1 MLEFLNI
8 ESTLKFL
15 ISTLFGS
22 MIFFSV
28 IIAPTV
34 FKILDQKNS
43 RKLIRNIFPKLYS
56 WGILFSFAI
65 CILQIQTLNI
75 SFYLS
80 LLMFLGFIFSKQIL
94 MPNINKFSDKKDEK
108 KFKKLHTLSVVIF
121 TIQLII
127 LLYIF

>member
-34 FKILDQKNS
+34 FKILDQNNS

-65 CILQIQTLNI
+65 CILQIQTLII

-108 KFKKLHTLSVVIF
+108 NFKKLHTLSVVIF

>member
-28 IIAPTV
+28 VIAPTV

-43 RKLIRNIFPKLYS
+43 RELIRNIFPKLYS

-80 LLMFLGFIFSKQIL
+80 LLMFLGFILKAGINGIERGNIFHSYDFLAFK
-94 MPNINKFSDKKDEK
+94 INKSEIYLNLTFDFS
-108 KFKKLHTLSVVIF
+108 FF
-121 TIQLII
+121 
-127 LLYIF
+127 